1 MSVPPPNGWGGDLG
15 CVIYETQSELTEL
28 TRKKIAVVIFLGK
41 LADSQEIQP
50 MWLSASCGAVKI
62 QGSFKGGEKGSKI
75 SIICQAII
83 RGGGGGDAL

>member
-41 LADSQEIQP
+41 LADSQRFNQ
-50 MWLSASCGAVKI
+50 CGSLPVVELLKYRVPSREGRKVAK
-62 QGSFKGGEKGSKI
+62 
-75 SIICQAII
+75 
-83 RGGGGGDAL
+83 